1 MKKILNYYQVSDK
14 IATSGQPTPEQFNT
28 IAQNGYKVVIN
39 LALTSSSNAV
49 PEEDAIVTDLGM
61 VYIHLPVV
69 WEAPQ
74 IDDVQIFCNL
84 MSLNNLRK
92 VWVHCAKNM
101 RVSCF
106 MYLYQKYIL
115 NLPEEQARYPMN
127 QIWQPQG
134 VWQELIQREFNNV
147 LVEKNL

>member
-1 MKKILNYYQVSDK
+1 MKEILNYYRVSDK
-14 IATSGQPTPEQFNT
+14 IATSGQPTQDQFCA
-28 IAQNGYKVVIN
+28 IAEDGYKVVIN
-39 LALTSSSNAV
+39 LALNSSSNAI

-74 IDDVQIFCNL
+74 IDDVQIFCHL
-84 MSLNNLRK
+84 MSIHNLRK

-106 MYLYQKYIL
+106 MYLYQKHIL
-115 NLPEEQARYPMN
+115 NLSEEQSCYPMN
-127 QIWQPQG
+127 KIWQPQD
-134 VWQELIQREFNNV
+134 VWQELIQAAATFFN
-147 LVEKNL
+147 LS